1 MTRALT
7 HKFFKVY
14 LAAADQLLTV
24 ATYAKIGNELNT
36 LNNTS
41 WIATA

>member
-1 MTRALT
+1 M
-7 HKFFKVY
+7 
-14 LAAADQLLTV
+14 DQLLTV
-24 ATYAKIGNELNT
+24 ATYAKIGNDLNA

>member
-1 MTRALT
+1 M
-7 HKFFKVY
+7 
-14 LAAADQLLTV
+14 DQLLTV
-24 ATYAKIGNELNT
+24 ATYARIGNDLNA